1 VSENIK
7 SAASPGRGRTPSRG
21 MRRGRPTPEASD
33 TGPDGKPS
41 NELAEKVVF
50 INRSAKVVKGGRRFS
65 FSALV
70 VAGDRHGRV
79 GLGLGK
85 AGEVA
90 DAIRKGGE
98 IAKQRMSSV
107 SLTGATIPHDVDYSF
122 GGARVLLRPASPG
135 TGVIAGKTVRAVV
148 ESAGIRDVLSKSLGS
163 NNAANVAKATL
174 GALRQLRLREEIYKS
189 RGISAPTSTAE
200 PSLATPSNS

>member
-1 VSENIK
+1 VSENTK
-7 SAASPGRGRTPSRG
+7 SAVSPGRGRMAPRG
-21 MRRGRPTPEASD
+21 MRRGRPTPETSEG
-33 TGPDGKPS
+33 GPDGKPG

-98 IAKQRMSSV
+98 IAKQRMCSV

-135 TGVIAGKTVRAVV
+135 TGIIAGKTVRAVL
-148 ESAGIRDVLSKSLGS
+148 ESTGVKDVLSKSLGS

-174 GALRQLRLREEIYKS
+174 GALRLLRLREEIFKS
-189 RGISAPTSTAE
+189 RGISIPTRAAE
-200 PSLATPSNS
+200 PSPATPVNP

>member
-1 VSENIK
+1 MSENIK
-7 SAASPGRGRTPSRG
+7 SAASPGRGRIASRG

-33 TGPDGKPS
+33 AGQDGKPG

-98 IAKQRMSSV
+98 IAKQRMSNV
-107 SLTGATIPHDVDYSF
+107 ALTGATIPHDVDFSF

-135 TGVIAGKTVRAVV
+135 TGVIAGKTVRAVL

-174 GALRQLRLREEIYKS
+174 GALRQLRLREEIYRS
-189 RGISAPTSTAE
+189 RGVSPEVRQAEAVTAN
-200 PSLATPSNS
+200 PLNS